1 VREQGKVIQAD
12 NDKDI
17 MATIRICELENK
29 VDQLKKER
37 EALVQAVI
45 ALVGR

>member
-1 VREQGKVIQAD
+1 VKEQGKVFQAD

-17 MATIRICELENK
+17 MATIRIVELENK